1 MQAGVTLREIV
12 HDRLIKPHASSAALM
27 QQQSLQT
34 EVSTGVVRLMLPCGD
49 LAAAGAPSSHHQEAF
64 DREPISRFG
73 SVIST
78 FTGADV
84 VGCSLQ
90 LMPSVAALGFWA
102 GLQRGFL
109 SFLVCYVSLWS
120 SAGCIAPF
128 CALVIHALCRSMPRL
143 MAECWQQSFQPP
155 IQLITGRAW
164 LCHLSASFCEPVQT

>member
-49 LAAAGAPSSHHQEAF
+49 LGAAGAPASHHQEAF

-84 VGCSLQ
+84 VSCALQ
-90 LMPSVAALGFWA
+90 LMPCRAALGLWA
-102 GLQRGFL
+102 GLQQGSL
-109 SFLVCYVSLWS
+109 SSL
-120 SAGCIAPF
+120 GV
-128 CALVIHALCRSMPRL
+128 L
-143 MAECWQQSFQPP
+143 
-155 IQLITGRAW
+155 
-164 LCHLSASFCEPVQT
+164 

>member
-1 MQAGVTLREIV
+1 MSCHVHPCNRACSLQDPIAVQAGVTLREIV

-49 LAAAGAPSSHHQEAF
+49 LGAAGAPASQHQEAF

-84 VGCSLQ
+84 AICAVPSEAFMCCSG
-90 LMPSVAALGFWA
+90 VLGRLAA
-102 GLQRGFL
+102 GLSRLLGCAAIASRHSAFL
-109 SFLVCYVSLWS
+109 FPCTHHKY
-120 SAGCIAPF
+120 
-128 CALVIHALCRSMPRL
+128 SMPWL
-143 MAECWQQSFQPP
+143 MAECLQS
-155 IQLITGRAW
+155 
-164 LCHLSASFCEPVQT
+164 